1 MHTRTR
7 TGARAV
13 LHNSSG
19 HRVHERDY
27 DRRSIL
33 QPAGEAC
40 AALMSPVLVQM
51 RPGLSGGLG
60 GEGGDEDRGGNGEG
74 GGREGEGGGGY
85 GEGGGGNGGGGGR

>member
-1 MHTRTR
+1 M
-7 TGARAV
+7 
-13 LHNSSG
+13 
-19 HRVHERDY
+19 HERDY
-27 DRRSIL
+27 DRRSIQ

-74 GGREGEGGGGY
+74 GGREGEGGGGN